1 VLSSLTH
8 LPDIHDNVDNTGS
21 QPSELL
27 TVTQLPDASQS
38 QLVVV
43 GRKFQSSWKSKY
55 PWIKYCSSRCK
66 VFCEVCQKC
75 DELSLFSFSQSRDDA
90 FTIIGYDNWKNSLAK
105 FSKHEASKSH
115 QEAVLK
121 VANATSGTNVA
132 GQLSRSLDHEREVA
146 RSALMCIV
154 STLHY
159 LCTQGL
165 AVRGHTECTGNF
177 ENLLKLRA
185 ADNASLKSWLDRSGY
200 RWLSPAIQNEIIQDM
215 ALSLLR
221 SFKQHFCD
229 ARYFAI
235 VMDETTDASCKE
247 QVSICLRYVTQSLQV
262 HETFTGFYETAS
274 TTAST
279 MFDITKDV
287 LTRFELQLSNCRGQC
302 FDGASNMAGNVTGLQ
317 KRICE
322 VEPKA
327 LFVHCMNH
335 SLSLSFQDAMSY
347 IPHCRD
353 AMNLIKDLIN
363 FVRDSPKRLAWF
375 VTFQDHDTGALR
387 PLCPTRWTMRVSSVK
402 SVLNNYSELLS
413 FLQDVSD
420 TSRSDAGYKASG
432 FLRQLLTFSTFCSL
446 KMIYEVF
453 SRSES
458 LARSLQSPKLS
469 LSKAEGMVNALTCLL
484 NSLRSDSSFITFWEA
499 VVSEAANLGNGIEP
513 VMPRI
518 RRIPRRID
526 DGSSQHEDQT
536 VEDIYRRLYFSSLD
550 AATTCLSSRFQNSAF
565 NLARNMESVC
575 IEVINNGIGN
585 VPSMRDIL
593 VHYGDDIDES
603 RLFLHLSML
612 ADLCRSSNPPVIVTD
627 ISDAVQLFKDNEV
640 WSQMLPEVV
649 NFLRLYLTLPVT
661 SCTAERSF
669 SCLRRLKTF
678 LRSTVSQKRLNHI
691 ALLHCH
697 RDQTL
702 DLAEICNTFIVKN
715 EMRQK
720 TFSNFPKT
728 TQRS

>member
-1 VLSSLTH
+1 MS
-8 LPDIHDNVDNTGS
+8 D
-21 QPSELL
+21 
-27 TVTQLPDASQS
+27 TQGNDDQS
-38 QLVVV
+38 VG

-55 PWIKYCSSRCK
+55 PWINYCSSTSK

-75 DELSLFSFSQSRDDA
+75 DELNLFSFSHNRDDA
-90 FTIIGYDNWKNSLAK
+90 FTIIGYDNWKNALAK
-105 FSKHEASKSH
+105 FSKHESSKSH
-115 QEAVLK
+115 QEAILK

-132 GQLSRSLDHEREVA
+132 GHLSRSVEREREVA
-146 RSALMCIV
+146 KSALMCIV

-159 LCTQGL
+159 LCKQGL
-165 AVRGHTECTGNF
+165 AVRGHTEYTGNF

-185 ADNASLKSWLDRSGY
+185 ADNASLKSWMERSGY
-200 RWLSPAIQNEIIQDM
+200 KWLSPAIQNEIIQDM

-221 SFKQHFCD
+221 SFKQDICD

-235 VMDETTDASCKE
+235 IMDETTDTSCKE

-335 SLSLSFQDAMSY
+335 SLSLSFQDAMSH
-347 IPHCRD
+347 IPQCRD
-353 AMNLIKDLIN
+353 AVNLIKDLIN

-375 VTFQDHDTGALR
+375 ASFQDHDTGALR
-387 PLCPTRWTMRVSSVK
+387 PLCPTRFTMRVSAVK
-402 SVLNNYSELLS
+402 SVLDNYSELLS

-420 TSRSDAGYKASG
+420 TDCSDAGSKASG
-432 FLRQLLTFSTFCSL
+432 FLRQLLTFSTFWSL
-446 KMIYEVF
+446 KVIYEVF

-458 LARSLQSPKLS
+458 LACTLQSPKLS
-469 LSKAEGMVNALTCLL
+469 LSKAERMVTALTCLL
-484 NSLRSDSSFITFWEA
+484 NSLRSDSKFTTFWET
-499 VVSEAANLGNGIEP
+499 VVSEAANLGDGIEP

-526 DGSSQHEDQT
+526 DGSAQHQDQT

-565 NLARNMESVC
+565 NLARNIESVFT
-575 IEVINNGIGN
+575 EVINNGN
-585 VPSMRDIL
+585 VPPLCDISD
-593 VHYGDDIDES
+593 YYADDIDEA

-612 ADLCRSSNPPVIVTD
+612 ADLCRSSNPPVTVTD
-627 ISDAVQLFKDNEV
+627 ISDVVQLLIDNEV
-640 WSQMLPEVV
+640 WSQMLPEAVKL
-649 NFLRLYLTLPVT
+649 LRLYLTLPVT

-697 RDQTL
+697 RDQSL
-702 DLAEICNTFIVKN
+702 DLSEICNTFILKN
-715 EMRQK
+715 EMRQRNLLLFQK
-720 TFSNFPKT
+720 PLNTLRLSWPAVF
-728 TQRS
+728 TQKRALFL

>member
-1 VLSSLTH
+1 MTRRDVGLPVFIRWLTH
-8 LPDIHDNVDNTGS
+8 LSAIRDNVDNRGS
-21 QPSELL
+21 Q
-27 TVTQLPDASQS
+27 PDASQS
-38 QLVVV
+38 QSTVVD

-55 PWIKYCSSRCK
+55 PWINYCSSSCK
-66 VFCEVCQKC
+66 VFCEICQKC
-75 DELSLFSFSQSRDDA
+75 DELNLFSFSHNRDDS
-90 FTIIGYDNWKNSLAK
+90 FTIIGYDNWKNALAK
-105 FSKHEASKSH
+105 FSKHESSNSH

-132 GQLSRSLDHEREVA
+132 GQLSRALDHEREVA

-165 AVRGHTECTGNF
+165 AVRSHMDCTGNF

-221 SFKQHFCD
+221 SFKQDICA

-287 LTRFELQLSNCRGQC
+287 LTRFELKLSNCRGQC

-317 KRICE
+317 TRIRE
-322 VEPKA
+322 IEPKA

-335 SLSLSFQDAMSY
+335 SLSLSFQDAMSC
-347 IPHCRD
+347 IPRCRD

-363 FVRDSPKRLAWF
+363 FVRDSPAILR
-375 VTFQDHDTGALR
+375 R
-387 PLCPTRWTMRVSSVK
+387 PLCPTRWTMRVSAVK
-402 SVLNNYSELLS
+402 SVLDNYSELLA

-420 TSRSDAGYKASG
+420 TDRSDAGYRASG

-453 SRSES
+453 SRSKS

-469 LSKAEGMVNALTCLL
+469 LAKAEGMVNSLTCLL
-484 NSLRSDSSFITFWEA
+484 NTLRSDSSFVTFWEA
-499 VVSEAANLGNGIEP
+499 VVSEVANLGNGIEP

-518 RRIPRRID
+518 RRISRRID
-526 DGSSQHEDQT
+526 DGNAQHEDHC

-550 AATTCLSSRFQNSAF
+550 AATTCLSNRFQNSAF
-565 NLARNMESVC
+565 NLACN
-575 IEVINNGIGN
+575 IE
-585 VPSMRDIL
+585 
-593 VHYGDDIDES
+593 
-603 RLFLHLSML
+603 
-612 ADLCRSSNPPVIVTD
+612 PVLIELLTTVMFRQCVT
-627 ISDAVQLFKDNEV
+627 F
-640 WSQMLPEVV
+640 
-649 NFLRLYLTLPVT
+649 
-661 SCTAERSF
+661 
-669 SCLRRLKTF
+669 
-678 LRSTVSQKRLNHI
+678 
-691 ALLHCH
+691 
-697 RDQTL
+697 
-702 DLAEICNTFIVKN
+702 
-715 EMRQK
+715 
-720 TFSNFPKT
+720 
-728 TQRS
+728 